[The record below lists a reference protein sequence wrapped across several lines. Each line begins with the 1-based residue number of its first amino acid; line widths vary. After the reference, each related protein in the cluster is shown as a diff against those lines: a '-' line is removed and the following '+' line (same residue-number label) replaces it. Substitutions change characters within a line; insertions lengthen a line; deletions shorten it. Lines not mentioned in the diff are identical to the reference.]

1 MQTLHAL
8 LCSPNSKP
16 FLQEKHLACAEI
28 MALSLFRSDVLEAA
42 IITDILPK
50 LSCIRVKIYY
60 SYTIILFKIQSSEVF
75 AKRLRKTLET
85 T

>member
-8 LCSPNSKP
+8 LFSPNSKP
-16 FLQEKHLACAEI
+16 FLQEKHLACAAI

-50 LSCIRVKIYY
+50 LSCI
-60 SYTIILFKIQSSEVF
+60 
-75 AKRLRKTLET
+75 
-85 T
+85 